1 MTAARVA
8 TVTAVGAVLA
18 WGAKAVAI
26 GLAGGLDKSPA
37 ESPLFFLGLVL
48 YVIAAPAIGVALT
61 ARRSTGTRVLGG
73 VAGFCLG
80 LLLFVIT
87 SLAIAPFKPDNPF
100 WVWEELNLW
109 IVSVLT
115 AAGWLVLRSRID
127 GRETHLSG
135 ADR

>member
-48 YVIAAPAIGVALT
+48 YVVAALAIGVALT
-61 ARRSTGTRVLGG
+61 AGRSTSTRVLGG
-73 VAGFCLG
+73 AAGLCLG
-80 LLLFVIT
+80 LVLFMIAT
-87 SLAIAPFKPDNPF
+87 LAIAPFKPADPF

-115 AAGWLVLRSRID
+115 AAGWLVLRSRD
-127 GRETHLSG
+127 APRETPARSANL
-135 ADR
+135 